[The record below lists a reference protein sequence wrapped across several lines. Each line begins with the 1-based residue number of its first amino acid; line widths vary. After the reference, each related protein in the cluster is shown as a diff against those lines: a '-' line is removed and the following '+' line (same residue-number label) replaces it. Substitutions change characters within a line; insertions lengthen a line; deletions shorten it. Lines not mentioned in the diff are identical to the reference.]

1 MKATTAFASGSL
13 LALSAAAPTRTE
25 NKRSATSDCSQY
37 GETTVGNYIVY
48 NDLWGQD
55 NGSGSQCVTVTGVT
69 DDSLEWSTTW
79 SWSDNKND
87 VKSYSNAVVDTKSVQ
102 LSSISSMQSSWDWKY
117 TGDSLTADVAY
128 DMFTSSSADGSEEF
142 EVMVWLANLNAG
154 PISSSYSASGD
165 AETIATPNVAGYD
178 WSLYKGSNGAQT
190 VYSFLPSDSIN
201 SFSGD
206 VYEFFT
212 YLIKNQGFD
221 ESQYL
226 VSAGAGTEAFV
237 GQNAEFTVSAY
248 SLDIAIGSGSS
259 SNAITSSSSPP
270 SSSSVPAA
278 TSSAGVV
285 SSSSSAPATTVS
297 TSSSSVPTSS
307 SYAAPSSTSA
317 ASSTTIAQSSNVV
330 PTSTTAQQTKVAS
343 SSTPVAQ
350 ATSTSASETDSNCH
364 VKYVYV

>member
-1 MKATTAFASGSL
+1 MKASTALASGSL

-87 VKSYSNAVVDTKSVQ
+87 VKSYSNAVVDTDSVQ
-102 LSSISSMQSSWDWKY
+102 LSSIKSMQSSWDWKY
-117 TGDSLTADVAY
+117 TGGSLTADVAY

-154 PISSSYSASGD
+154 PISSSYSASGG
-165 AETIATPNVAGYD
+165 AETIATLNVAGYD

-206 VYEFFT
+206 VYDFFT
-212 YLIKNQGFD
+212 YLINDQGFD
-221 ESQYL
+221 GSQYL

-237 GQNAEFTVSAY
+237 GQNAEFTVLAY
-248 SLDIAIGSGSS
+248 SLEIESGSGSS
-259 SNAITSSSSPP
+259 SNAITSSSSSAVP
-270 SSSSVPAA
+270 SSAPVA
-278 TSSAGVV
+278 TSSAAVIAG
-285 SSSSSAPATTVS
+285 SSSAPATK
-297 TSSSSVPTSS
+297 
-307 SYAAPSSTSA
+307 SSTSA
-317 ASSTTIAQSSNVV
+317 SYAASSIPVATSLTTAPSSSIAS
-330 PTSTTAQQTKVAS
+330 PSTTAQQTQIAS
-343 SSTPVAQ
+343 SSVPITQP
-350 ATSTSASETDSNCH
+350 TSSSSPETDSNCH

>member
-55 NGSGSQCVTVTGVT
+55 NGFGSQCVTVTGVT

-87 VKSYSNAVVDTKSVQ
+87 VKSYSNAVVDTDSVQ
-102 LSSISSMQSSWDWKY
+102 LSSISSMKSSWDWKY

-212 YLIKNQGFD
+212 YLINNQGFD

-248 SLDIAIGSGSS
+248 SLEIESGSDSS
-259 SNAITSSSSPP
+259 SNTITSSSSSAAP
-270 SSSSVPAA
+270 SSAPVA
-278 TSSAGVV
+278 TSSAAVV
-285 SSSSSAPATTVS
+285 SSSSSTPAPTTS
-297 TSSSSVPTSS
+297 TSTSSVPTSS
-307 SYAAPSSTSA
+307 SSAAPSSTS
-317 ASSTTIAQSSNVV
+317 V
-330 PTSTTAQQTKVAS
+330 PTSTTIAHSSSIAPTSTAAQQTQIAS
-343 SSTPVAQ
+343 SSSPVTQ
-350 ATSTSASETDSNCH
+350 PTSTSSPDTDSNCN
-364 VKYVYV
+364 VKHVYV

>member
-37 GETTVGNYIVY
+37 GETTVGKYIVY

-55 NGSGSQCVTVTGVT
+55 NGSGSQCVAVTGVT

-79 SWSDNKND
+79 SWADNKND
-87 VKSYSNAVVDTKSVQ
+87 VKSYSNAVVDADSVQ

-190 VYSFLPSDSIN
+190 VYSFLPSDNIN

-212 YLIKNQGFD
+212 YLINNQGFD

-248 SLDIAIGSGSS
+248 SLDIATGSGSS
-259 SNAITSSSSPP
+259 SNA
-270 SSSSVPAA
+270 VA
-278 TSSAGVV
+278 
-285 SSSSSAPATTVS
+285 SSSSSAAPSAALEATSSAAVISSSSASAIIAS
-297 TSSSSVPTSS
+297 TSSSSVSVSS

-317 ASSTTIAQSSNVV
+317 ATSTTTAQSSSIA
-330 PTSTTAQQTKVAS
+330 PTSTAVQQAQVAS

>member
-55 NGSGSQCVTVTGVT
+55 NGSGSQCVTVTGVA

-87 VKSYSNAVVDTKSVQ
+87 VKSYSNAVVDTDSVQ
-102 LSSISSMQSSWDWKY
+102 LSSISSMKSSWDWKY

-142 EVMVWLANLNAG
+142 EIMVWLANLNAG

-165 AETIATPNVAGYD
+165 AETIATPTVAGYD

-206 VYEFFT
+206 VYEFFS
-212 YLIKNQGFD
+212 YLINNQEFD

-248 SLDIAIGSGSS
+248 SLEIETGSGSS
-259 SNAITSSSSPP
+259 STAVTSSSSGA
-270 SSSSVPAA
+270 SSSAPVA
-278 TSSAGVV
+278 TSSAAAL
-285 SSSSSAPATTVS
+285 STSSSAPATTTAAS
-297 TSSSSVPTSS
+297 T
-307 SYAAPSSTSA
+307 SYAAPSSTFPA
-317 ASSTTIAQSSNVV
+317 TSTTIAASSSAV
-330 PTSTTAQQTKVAS
+330 PTSTVTQQTQAAS

-350 ATSTSASETDSNCH
+350 PTSTSSSAADSNCN

>member
-55 NGSGSQCVTVTGVT
+55 NGSGSQCVTVTGVA

-87 VKSYSNAVVDTKSVQ
+87 VKSYSNAVVDADSVQ
-102 LSSISSMQSSWDWKY
+102 LSSISSMKSSWDWKY

-212 YLIKNQGFD
+212 YLINSQEFD

-248 SLDIAIGSGSS
+248 SLEIETGSGSS
-259 SNAITSSSSPP
+259 SNAVASSSSSAAP
-270 SSSSVPAA
+270 SSTPVA
-278 TSSAGVV
+278 TSSAAAL
-285 SSSSSAPATTVS
+285 SSSSSAPATMTSAS
-297 TSSSSVPTSS
+297 TSSAAASSTALATSTSIAPSSSSV
-307 SYAAPSSTSA
+307 A
-317 ASSTTIAQSSNVV
+317 
-330 PTSTTAQQTKVAS
+330 PTSTVAQQTQVAS

-350 ATSTSASETDSNCH
+350 PTSTSSSEADSNCN

>member
-1 MKATTAFASGSL
+1 
-13 LALSAAAPTRTE
+13 
-25 NKRSATSDCSQY
+25 
-37 GETTVGNYIVY
+37 
-48 NDLWGQD
+48 
-55 NGSGSQCVTVTGVT
+55 
-69 DDSLEWSTTW
+69 
-79 SWSDNKND
+79 
-87 VKSYSNAVVDTKSVQ
+87 
-102 LSSISSMQSSWDWKY
+102 
-117 TGDSLTADVAY
+117 TADVAY

-212 YLIKNQGFD
+212 YLINDQGFD

-248 SLDIAIGSGSS
+248 SLEIESGSTSS
-259 SNAITSSSSPP
+259 SNAITSSSSPVAP
-270 SSSSVPAA
+270 SSALVA
-278 TSSAGVV
+278 TSSAAVV
-285 SSSSSAPATTVS
+285 SSSSSTPASTTSAS
-297 TSSSSVPTSS
+297 TSSGGPASS
-307 SYAAPSSTSA
+307 SSAAPSSTSVA
-317 ASSTTIAQSSNVV
+317 TTIAPSSSIA
-330 PTSTTAQQTKVAS
+330 PTSTAAQQTQIAPS
-343 SSTPVAQ
+343 SVPVTQ
-350 ATSTSASETDSNCH
+350 PTSTSSSEADLNCNI
-364 VKYVYV
+364 KYVYA

>member
-37 GETTVGNYIVY
+37 GENTVGNYIVY

-55 NGSGSQCVTVTGVT
+55 NGSGSQC
-69 DDSLEWSTTW
+69 

-87 VKSYSNAVVDTKSVQ
+87 VKSYSNAVVDTDSVQ
-102 LSSISSMQSSWDWKY
+102 LSSINSMKSSWNWKY

-190 VYSFLPSDSIN
+190 VYSFLPSDSID

-212 YLIKNQGFD
+212 YLINNQGFD

-248 SLDIAIGSGSS
+248 SLEIETGSGSS
-259 SNAITSSSSPP
+259 SNAVTSSSSSATP
-270 SSSSVPAA
+270 SSAPVA
-278 TSSAGVV
+278 TSSAAVV
-285 SSSSSAPATTVS
+285 SSSSSTPATLTSAS
-297 TSSSSVPTSS
+297 TSSVPTSS
-307 SYAAPSSTSA
+307 SYAAPSSTPIA
-317 ASSTTIAQSSNVV
+317 TSTTTAPSSHLA
-330 PTSTTAQQTKVAS
+330 PTSTAAQQTQIAPSSTSVTRPTS
-343 SSTPVAQ
+343 SS
-350 ATSTSASETDSNCH
+350 SSEADSNCN
-364 VKYVYV
+364 VKYVYI

>member
-87 VKSYSNAVVDTKSVQ
+87 VKSYSNAVVDTDSVQ
-102 LSSISSMQSSWDWKY
+102 LSSISSMKSSWDWKY

-165 AETIATPNVAGYD
+165 AETIATPNVAG
-178 WSLYKGSNGAQT
+178 
-190 VYSFLPSDSIN
+190 IN

-212 YLIKNQGFD
+212 YLINNQEFD

-248 SLDIAIGSGSS
+248 SLDIETGSGSS
-259 SNAITSSSSPP
+259 SNAVAS
-270 SSSSVPAA
+270 
-278 TSSAGVV
+278 
-285 SSSSSAPATTVS
+285 SSSSSAASSSAPVATSSAAALS
-297 TSSSSVPTSS
+297 TSSPAPTTTTSASTSSAALATSTIIAPSSSAVPTSTAAQQTQAAS
-307 SYAAPSSTSA
+307 SSTTVAQPSSTSSA
-317 ASSTTIAQSSNVV
+317 AA
-330 PTSTTAQQTKVAS
+330 
-343 SSTPVAQ
+343 
-350 ATSTSASETDSNCH
+350 DSNCN

>member
-1 MKATTAFASGSL
+1 
-13 LALSAAAPTRTE
+13 
-25 NKRSATSDCSQY
+25 
-37 GETTVGNYIVY
+37 
-48 NDLWGQD
+48 
-55 NGSGSQCVTVTGVT
+55 
-69 DDSLEWSTTW
+69 
-79 SWSDNKND
+79 SDNKND
-87 VKSYSNAVVDTKSVQ
+87 VKSYSNAVVDTDSVQ
-102 LSSISSMQSSWDWKY
+102 LSSISSMKSSWDWKY

-142 EVMVWLANLNAG
+142 EIMVWLANLNAG

-165 AETIATPNVAGYD
+165 AETIATPTVAGYD

-206 VYEFFT
+206 MYEFFT
-212 YLIKNQGFD
+212 YLINNQEFD

-248 SLDIAIGSGSS
+248 SLEIGTGSS
-259 SNAITSSSSPP
+259 SSSSAASSSSP
-270 SSSSVPAA
+270 VA
-278 TSSAGVV
+278 TSSAAAL
-285 SSSSSAPATTVS
+285 STSSSAPATTTSAS
-297 TSSSSVPTSS
+297 T
-307 SYAAPSSTSA
+307 SYAAPSSTALATSTSIA
-317 ASSTTIAQSSNVV
+317 ASSSVV
-330 PTSTTAQQTKVAS
+330 PTSTAAQQTQVAS

-350 ATSTSASETDSNCH
+350 PSSTSSSAADSNCN

>member
-1 MKATTAFASGSL
+1 M
-13 LALSAAAPTRTE
+13 
-25 NKRSATSDCSQY
+25 
-37 GETTVGNYIVY
+37 
-48 NDLWGQD
+48 
-55 NGSGSQCVTVTGVT
+55 
-69 DDSLEWSTTW
+69 
-79 SWSDNKND
+79 
-87 VKSYSNAVVDTKSVQ
+87 KSYSNAVVDTDSVQ
-102 LSSISSMQSSWDWKY
+102 LSSINSMKSSWNWKY

-190 VYSFLPSDSIN
+190 VYSFLPSDSID

-212 YLIKNQGFD
+212 YLINNQGFD

-248 SLDIAIGSGSS
+248 SLEIETGSGSS
-259 SNAITSSSSPP
+259 SNAVTSSSSSATP
-270 SSSSVPAA
+270 SSAPVA
-278 TSSAGVV
+278 TSSAAVV
-285 SSSSSAPATTVS
+285 SSSSSTPATLTSAS
-297 TSSSSVPTSS
+297 TSSVPTSS
-307 SYAAPSSTSA
+307 SYAAPSSTPIA
-317 ASSTTIAQSSNVV
+317 TSTTTAPSSHLA
-330 PTSTTAQQTKVAS
+330 PTSTAAQQTQIAPSSTSVTRPTS
-343 SSTPVAQ
+343 SS
-350 ATSTSASETDSNCH
+350 SSEADSNCN
-364 VKYVYV
+364 VKYVYI

>member
-55 NGSGSQCVTVTGVT
+55 NGSGSQCVTVTGVA

-87 VKSYSNAVVDTKSVQ
+87 VKSYSNAVVDADSVQ
-102 LSSISSMQSSWDWKY
+102 LSSISSMKSSWDWKY

-212 YLIKNQGFD
+212 YLINNQEFD

-248 SLDIAIGSGSS
+248 SLEIETGSGSS
-259 SNAITSSSSPP
+259 SNAVASSSSSAAP
-270 SSSSVPAA
+270 SSTPVA
-278 TSSAGVV
+278 TSSAAAL
-285 SSSSSAPATTVS
+285 SSSSSAPATMTSAS
-297 TSSSSVPTSS
+297 TSSAAASSTALATSTSIAPSSSSV
-307 SYAAPSSTSA
+307 A
-317 ASSTTIAQSSNVV
+317 
-330 PTSTTAQQTKVAS
+330 PTSTVAQQTQVAS
-343 SSTPVAQ
+343 SSTPVARP
-350 ATSTSASETDSNCH
+350 TSTSSSEADSNCNL
-364 VKYVYV
+364 KYVYV

>member
-87 VKSYSNAVVDTKSVQ
+87 VKSYSNAVVDTDAVQ
-102 LSSISSMQSSWDWKY
+102 LSSINSMKSSWDWKY

-165 AETIATPNVAGYD
+165 AETIATPNIAGYD

-212 YLIKNQGFD
+212 YLINNQGFD

-248 SLDIAIGSGSS
+248 SLEIESGSGSS
-259 SNAITSSSSPP
+259 SNAVTSSSSPVAP
-270 SSSSVPAA
+270 SSAPVA
-278 TSSAGVV
+278 TSSAAVV
-285 SSSSSAPATTVS
+285 SSSSSTPATSASASTSYGAPA
-297 TSSSSVPTSS
+297 SSSS
-307 SYAAPSSTSA
+307 AAPSSTSVA
-317 ASSTTIAQSSNVV
+317 TTTATSSTITS
-330 PTSTTAQQTKVAS
+330 PSTTAQQTQIAS
-343 SSTPVAQ
+343 SSVPVTQ
-350 ATSTSASETDSNCH
+350 PTSTSSSETNSNCH

>member
-87 VKSYSNAVVDTKSVQ
+87 VKSYSNAVVDTDSVQ
-102 LSSISSMQSSWDWKY
+102 LSSISSMKSSWDWKY

-142 EVMVWLANLNAG
+142 EIMVWLANLNAG

-190 VYSFLPSDSIN
+190 VYSFLPSESIN

-212 YLIKNQGFD
+212 YLINNQEFD

-226 VSAGAGTEAFV
+226 VSAGGGTEAFV

-248 SLDIAIGSGSS
+248 SLEIETGSGSS
-259 SNAITSSSSPP
+259 SNAAASSSSSSAA
-270 SSSSVPAA
+270 SSSALVAS
-278 TSSAGVV
+278 SSAAAI
-285 SSSSSAPATTVS
+285 STSSSAPATTTSAS
-297 TSSSSVPTSS
+297 TSH
-307 SYAAPSSTSA
+307 AAPSSTALATSTSIA
-317 ASSTTIAQSSNVV
+317 ASSSVV
-330 PTSTTAQQTKVAS
+330 PTSTAAQQTQVAS

-350 ATSTSASETDSNCH
+350 PSSTSSSAADSNCN